1 MAYSPPCVDP
11 RCFNNAF
18 YGSPAAKI
26 SGNDEILYQPKAR
39 RRSMTSGTKF
49 MHHIE
54 KYVPLYS
61 HTRRD
66 TLHCVA
72 FRSDK
77 SPVSNLPYNSI
88 PGARSA
94 EKPVFSGCSRIW
106 NFYVPWRFL
115 SRSSAPPDLSY
126 KRGNWGIIQYTS
138 TRDTSSLF
146 AF

>member
-1 MAYSPPCVDP
+1 MACSPPCVSP

-18 YGSPAAKI
+18 YESPSAKI
-26 SGNDEILYQPKAR
+26 SGDDEILYQPKAR
-39 RRSMTSGTKF
+39 RRSTTSGTKF
-49 MHHIE
+49 MRHIE

-88 PGARSA
+88 PEARSA
-94 EKPVFSGCSRIW
+94 EKPVSPDAPAYGISM
-106 NFYVPWRFL
+106 FL
-115 SRSSAPPDLSY
+115 GDFCRGPRPLGPDLSY
-126 KRGNWGIIQYTS
+126 KH
-138 TRDTSSLF
+138 
-146 AF
+146 